1 MSNIEKFLGTLPI
14 MLQGMAGIVIV
25 LIAIYLVIFAL
36 NKLTSPRAA
45 RPGEGEGTAKQA
57 D

>member
-1 MSNIEKFLGTLPI
+1 MSNIEKFLATLPI
-14 MLQGMAGIVIV
+14 MLQGMASIFIV

-36 NKLTSPRAA
+36 NKLTSPRAD
-45 RPGEGEGTAKQA
+45 RPGEGEGAAKRA

>member
-14 MLQGMAGIVIV
+14 MLQGMAGIFIV

-36 NKLTSPRAA
+36 NKLTSPRAD
-45 RPGEGEGTAKQA
+45 RPGEGEGAAKRA

>member
-1 MSNIEKFLGTLPI
+1 MSNIEKFLATLPI
-14 MLQGMAGIVIV
+14 MLQGMAGIFIV

-45 RPGEGEGTAKQA
+45 RPGESEGASKRA

>member
-1 MSNIEKFLGTLPI
+1 MFNVKALLDTLPY
-14 MLQGMAGIVIV
+14 MLKGMAGIFIV

-36 NKLTSPRAA
+36 NKLTSPRAE

>member
-14 MLQGMAGIVIV
+14 MLQGMAGIFIV

-36 NKLTSPRAA
+36 NKLTSPKAE
-45 RPGEGEGTAKQA
+45 RPGEGEGAAKLA

>member
-1 MSNIEKFLGTLPI
+1 MSNIEKFLATLPI
-14 MLQGMAGIVIV
+14 MLQGMAGIFIV

-36 NKLTSPRAA
+36 NRLTSPRAD
-45 RPGEGEGTAKQA
+45 RPDAGESAAKRA